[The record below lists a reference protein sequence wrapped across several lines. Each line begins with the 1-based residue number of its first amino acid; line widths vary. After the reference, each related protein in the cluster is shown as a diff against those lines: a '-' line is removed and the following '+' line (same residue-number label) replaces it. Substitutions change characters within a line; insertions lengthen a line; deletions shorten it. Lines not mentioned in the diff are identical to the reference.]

1 MESLGQYLKKE
12 RELKNITLAEIA
24 KKTKVREHLLRAI
37 EEEKFNV
44 LPSAAYTRS
53 FLSAYAKSVGL
64 DPNDVLARYE
74 IISQAGPLSSPRAVA
89 QKGGFRRWKPFAA
102 LKRKTGVFGGVV
114 AVLVAITLIA
124 FYLLSPRTPHQAG
137 PPGPSIS
144 PRSELKPEAL
154 PSVSPPAQADKASLQ
169 EEKPFSLELKAAE
182 RTWVR
187 MQADGQPE
195 REMTLHPGEGVS
207 YPGIHRVRM
216 LVGNAGGLD
225 LIFNGKR
232 LERFGKT
239 GEIVTLIF
247 TGQGATVESRGAA
260 KTP

>member
-24 KKTKVREHLLRAI
+24 RKTKVREHLLRAI

-44 LPSAAYTRS
+44 LPSAAYARS

-64 DPNDVLARYE
+64 DPRDVLARYE
-74 IISQAGPLSSPRAVA
+74 SISGAGPLPSPKAMTPKRAF
-89 QKGGFRRWKPFAA
+89 GGWKLSPAF
-102 LKRKTGVFGGVV
+102 KRKIGVFGGV
-114 AVLVAITLIA
+114 AGGLVAIALIA
-124 FYLLSPRTPHQAG
+124 FYFLSLRAPHRAG
-137 PPGPSIS
+137 PPQPPLSQK
-144 PRSELKPEAL
+144 SEPKQEVL
-154 PSVSPPAQADKASLQ
+154 PSVSPPPQVEKASVE

-187 MQADGQPE
+187 VQADSQPE
-195 REMTLHPGEGVS
+195 REMTLNPGEAVS
-207 YPGIHRVRM
+207 YPGIHRLRI

-225 LIFNGKR
+225 LIFDGKR

-239 GEIVTLIF
+239 GEIVTLTF